1 MAPHLVRAQSAYKDL
16 RIHSFQQTHTHRDG
30 THTHTHTVTHTHT
43 HTLYKYMHYWLWI
56 GKTTGHGMQRRRQ
69 RWGCQF
75 LLKRS
80 EDECLTERGMEFQ
93 NTGPMYW
100 MDLSP
105 RVFLPI
111 LDAGL
116 RLPSSSGKGC
126 RKARRGVPR
135 VTACWCDPIQP
146 FSPSAVVPR
155 HCIKQGRLEFCKLV
169 WPLSDLLS
177 LPPRHW
183 QCRQVCLNMRTELQW
198 TAGWRP
204 NPATLRASLS
214 GRCRKPVLGVRA
226 GSCQSLFCNNIM
238 PNERKVTTRTT
249 SLWMEVSGP
258 RLTWVTK
265 EGGFVRRPVPC
276 PVQAL
281 FASLIWAA
289 VTDCLSVSR
298 KLPVLPKRCLWIATD
313 SFSVCLADRNDTES
327 RHLEPKMIVAGTI
340 LSFWPSSCGCSQ

>member
-1 MAPHLVRAQSAYKDL
+1 
-16 RIHSFQQTHTHRDG
+16 
-30 THTHTHTVTHTHT
+30 
-43 HTLYKYMHYWLWI
+43 
-56 GKTTGHGMQRRRQ
+56 MQRRRQ

-183 QCRQVCLNMRTELQW
+183 QCRQVCLNVRTELQW

-265 EGGFVRRPVPC
+265 EGGFVRRQFRVRFRPGLHHWSEPLLLTVCLSLVNFQSFPNVAFELRLTVLVSVWPTATTLSLVIWSQRWSLPERYSVFDPRPAAAVNSLVPLTDFVPC
-276 PVQAL
+276 SGLHGFGHGRRVQR
-281 FASLIWAA
+281 
-289 VTDCLSVSR
+289 T
-298 KLPVLPKRCLWIATD
+298 P
-313 SFSVCLADRNDTES
+313 
-327 RHLEPKMIVAGTI
+327 
-340 LSFWPSSCGCSQ
+340 